1 MADFRMK
8 LITLAG
14 VAAVFAG
21 AANAQGLLSCT
32 AASAVTS
39 SFVRAESNA
48 DQVGDVQ
55 VTCTGGAAGSAAAT
69 VNLQVFMTPSVNI
82 TSASVGSGSSAK
94 SETLAGI
101 TTDFA
106 NTQKNGSVSA
116 NSVTFSGI
124 AVPALGAN
132 ATTTITITNIK
143 IQASSIGANTG
154 VPTAVG
160 ESIFVSGTGVNNN
173 TLTANNV
180 AFVTNGLTGVK
191 AAGPDNNNKDPHVN
205 QICQTIT
212 GANMNFSIA
221 FAENFATAMKVKGT
235 ATGNAALNDWFN
247 KNTETGYGYTN
258 GTDNTA
264 TSGTRVAVTFN
275 NVPANVNV
283 YVPLTINDT
292 VNTDNTV
299 NGKWQLVK
307 SATGAEDDVTAV
319 STSGSNPPPSGAG
332 QVSISNGTGTAVY
345 EYVRSDGNTIE
356 KYVLN
361 VYLQAAAGSVAAP
374 SGAITATVNY
384 APIGTS
390 SNVPN
395 FVSGSSTATVNGSTF
410 IACST
415 TLLFPFVTN
424 QLGFDTGLAI
434 SNTSKDL
441 LASGGTKSAAANA
454 SGTCTL
460 NFFGDTAPAAVT
472 TASITSGTTYAA
484 AASTLAPGFQ
494 GYMIASCNFLYGHGF
509 AYVVYNLTQNNGA
522 AMGYLAD
529 AITADRKSLSASG
542 SVTGTIAA
550 GAGTVTGTIGT
561 TAVGSNTPEQ

>member
-32 AASAVTS
+32 AANAVTS
-39 SFVRAESNA
+39 SFVRAESNT

-55 VTCTGGAAGSAAAT
+55 VTCSGGAAGSNAAT
-69 VNLQVFMTPSVNI
+69 VNLQVFLTPSVNI
-82 TSASVGSGSSAK
+82 TSATLGSGSSAK
-94 SETLAGI
+94 SETLAGV
-101 TTDFA
+101 TNDFA
-106 NTQKNGSVSA
+106 NTKQYGSVSA
-116 NSVTFSGI
+116 NSVTFSNV
-124 AVPALGAN
+124 AVPALLAN

-143 IQASSIGANTG
+143 IQASSIGSNTG

-180 AFVTNGLTGVK
+180 AFVTNGLTGIK
-191 AAGPDNNNKDPHVN
+191 AAGPDNSGKDPHAN
-205 QICQTIT
+205 QICQPIT
-212 GANMNFSIA
+212 GANTNFTLA
-221 FAENFATAMKVKGT
+221 FAENFATAFKIQGS
-235 ATGNAALNDWFN
+235 AGGNSALNDWFN
-247 KNTETGYGYTN
+247 KNTETGYGVAVN
-258 GTDNTA
+258 STDNTA
-264 TSGTRVAVTFN
+264 TSGTRISITFN

-283 YVPLTINDT
+283 YVPRTINDT
-292 VNTDNTV
+292 INTDNTV
-299 NGKWQLVK
+299 NGKLQLVK
-307 SATGAEDDVTAV
+307 SATGAQDLVAAA
-319 STSGSNPPPSGAG
+319 STSGSNPPPADSG
-332 QVSISNGTGTAVY
+332 QVTISNGTGTAVY
-345 EYVRSDGNTIE
+345 EYTRADGNTIE
-356 KYVLN
+356 KYLFN
-361 VYLQAAAGSVAAP
+361 VSLQAASGAIAAP
-374 SGAITATVNY
+374 SGAITATISF
-384 APIGTS
+384 APIGAAA

-410 IACST
+410 IACSS

-441 LASGGTKSAAANA
+441 LAPGGKSAAANA

-472 TASITSGTTYAA
+472 TATINSGTTYAA

-542 SVTGTIAA
+542 TITNGNGAVGTS
-550 GAGTVTGTIGT
+550 
-561 TAVGSNTPEQ
+561 AVGSNTPEQ